1 VSDIA
6 TARYLPSPDV
16 VTRNIAGEHLL
27 VPVRTGVAQMD
38 YLYTADEV
46 GSVIFS
52 LLDGERDAAAIGRRV
67 AELFEVDAGQAT
79 ADVAAF
85 LQELEQAGLVR
96 PVGEAR

>member
-1 VSDIA
+1 MNEPG
-6 TARYLPSPDV
+6 TERYLPSPDV

-52 LLDGERDAAAIGRRV
+52 LLDGQRDVAAIGRRV
-67 AELFEVDAGQAT
+67 AELFEVDAAQAT
-79 ADVAAF
+79 ADVADF

-96 PVGEAR
+96 PAGETR

>member
-1 VSDIA
+1 
-6 TARYLPSPDV
+6 
-16 VTRNIAGEHLL
+16 
-27 VPVRTGVAQMD
+27 MD

-67 AELFEVDAGQAT
+67 AELFEVDAEQAT

-96 PVGEAR
+96 PAGETR

>member
-1 VSDIA
+1 MIEPG
-6 TARYLPSPDV
+6 TARYIPSPDV

-52 LLDGERDAAAIGRRV
+52 LLDGERDASAIGRQV
-67 AELFEVDAGQAT
+67 AELFEVNAAQAT
-79 ADVAAF
+79 VDVAAF
-85 LQELEQAGLVR
+85 LQELERAGLVHLATD
-96 PVGEAR
+96 AR

>member
-1 VSDIA
+1 VSDA
-6 TARYLPSPDV
+6 GTARYLPSPDV

-46 GSVIFS
+46 GSVIYS
-52 LLDGERDAAAIGRRV
+52 LLDGKRDAADIGRRV
-67 AELFEVDAGQAT
+67 AELFEVDAAQAT
-79 ADVAAF
+79 ADVAVF

-96 PVGEAR
+96 PAGEAR